1 MVDIDL
7 VDMGFGFGEK
17 TQDSQSMGPNVRSE
31 IGRFDQTN
39 NFTIG
44 ACAMIVL
51 MMMVR
56 RSVMAMQRLGLMSGG
71 VMVSMLMLVTMRM
84 VVMVVV
90 VVGMAVRMSGLCIG

>member
-1 MVDIDL
+1 MEMHMVDIDL

-44 ACAMIVL
+44 ARAMIVL

-56 RSVMAMQRLGLMSGG
+56 RNVMVMQRLGLMSGG
-71 VMVSMLMLVTMRM
+71 MMVTMRM
-84 VVMVVV
+84 VVMV